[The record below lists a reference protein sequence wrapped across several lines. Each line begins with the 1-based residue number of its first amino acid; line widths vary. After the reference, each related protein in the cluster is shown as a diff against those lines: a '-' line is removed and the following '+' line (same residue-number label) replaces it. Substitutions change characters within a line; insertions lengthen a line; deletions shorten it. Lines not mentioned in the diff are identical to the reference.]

1 MDYTYVFL
9 IALGFICLVVLSW
22 IFRDKDEV
30 SKGIVSAFIS
40 GFINVISL
48 GLNNKKEK

>member
-1 MDYTYVFL
+1 MDYTYALL

-22 IFRDKDEV
+22 IFRDKDDV

-40 GFINVISL
+40 GFTNIITL
-48 GLNNKKEK
+48 GMSKKKE